1 MEIAEEE
8 SSEPNKK
15 LVQKLKKSEQ
25 IYRNL
30 FKSSLNAIFLVDIE
44 GNILDCN
51 SKAEELFRYKSSELI
66 GKNFTAISLIPHN
79 YLSLVKKMF
88 QSLFKGGI
96 QEEIEIK
103 IYRLD
108 GSFAWLTLIAKIL
121 KLENELFIQ
130 LFVLDITEQIEIQD
144 DLIEEEELN
153 QMILDSLPFF
163 MMLIRKNRTILS
175 ANKIALEVGAIIG
188 DKCWNTFGH
197 CNFIPKK
204 DRDFV
209 DQYGIPPPN
218 STRCYFCQ
226 TEEAFAGQ
234 TPKHKDVYVY
244 GKIFDT
250 YWIPFD
256 NDTFIHFAEDVTDRR
271 RAETKLKLSK
281 EKYREAFNLVN
292 IYKDLF
298 AHDMNNIL
306 QDILS
311 SAFLYSLIQN
321 KSEKLKEFGDLN
333 EIIKNHVNRGVAL
346 ITRVIQLSKLEETE
360 IKFKS
365 IEIYNILNKSIEIF
379 ISNFQERNVKIDVN
393 GLSKNMKILGNDLL
407 ADIFDNI
414 LSNALKYNE
423 NNFEVKIEI
432 NISKVLESDTSYIKF
447 EFKDHGVGVQNE
459 RKKMIFEN
467 KFNKNIKNSG
477 MGIGLTLVKKI
488 INKFGGRI
496 WVEDRIQG
504 DFTKGSNF
512 IVMLKEAI

>member
-1 MEIAEEE
+1 MEIAK
-8 SSEPNKK
+8 SDNSEPSGR
-15 LVQKLKKSEQ
+15 LVQELKKSEQ

-30 FKSSLNAIFLVDIE
+30 FRNSLNAVILVDIE
-44 GNILDCN
+44 GYILDCN
-51 SKAEELFRYKSSELI
+51 SKTKKLFKYKSSELI
-66 GKNFTAISLIPHN
+66 GKNFTNLSLIPQD
-79 YLSLVKKMF
+79 YLSLIENMF
-88 QSLFKGGI
+88 ETLVKGGV

-103 IYRLD
+103 ISRLD
-108 GSFAWLTLIAKIL
+108 GSFVWLALIGKIFKLGNEIFIHLIA
-121 KLENELFIQ
+121 
-130 LFVLDITEQIEIQD
+130 LDITRQKKIQD
-144 DLIEEEELN
+144 DLKEEEELN

-163 MMLIRKNRTILS
+163 MMLISKNRTILS
-175 ANKIALEVGAIIG
+175 ANKIALEGGAIIG
-188 DKCWNTFGH
+188 DKCWNTFWH
-197 CNFIPKK
+197 CNFIPKEDK
-204 DRDFV
+204 DFI
-209 DQYGIPPPN
+209 DQYGTPPPN
-218 STRCYFCQ
+218 NTRCYFCQ
-226 TEEAFAGQ
+226 TEEAFSGQ
-234 TPKHKDVYVY
+234 TPKHKDVYIY

-256 NDTFIHFAEDVTDRR
+256 NDTFIHFAEDVTIRR
-271 RAETKLKLSK
+271 RAEKKLKLSRK
-281 EKYREAFNLVN
+281 KYRDAFNLVN

-306 QDILS
+306 QNILS
-311 SAFLYSLIQN
+311 SAYLYSVIQN
-321 KSEKLKEFGDLN
+321 KPEKLDDFGDLN

-379 ISNFQERNVKIDVN
+379 VSNFQERNVKIDVN

-407 ADIFDNI
+407 ADVFDNI

-432 NISKVLESDTSYIKF
+432 NISKVLESNTSYIKF
-447 EFKDHGVGVQNE
+447 EFKDHGVGVQDE